1 VSGVFP
7 IDPHTPEPEHGP
19 SYIGRMPATIR
30 DAPPGFKA
38 ISGTT
43 LEGRVLGR
51 DAAGHLMLRTSNGVL
66 SIATGARPPTGST
79 VVVQFRAV
87 GAAVQ
92 AYIVGVRTDAERE
105 PGTTAPAHPR
115 PAARA
120 PAPYRRPPDS
130 AGGGVTE
137 GHDALTRVWP
147 ALEEALTALYAD
159 RGAQPGA
166 LPHLLARLPQ
176 PGAQLGSR
184 LLFVLA
190 ALRRGDIRAWLGRE
204 PFNALERAGR
214 GDLIARLEDDFA
226 HLARFA
232 AEDGGEWRLYVLPLF
247 LDGHVHQIRVFVH
260 APPYGE
266 TRDDAHRVVAETDLP
281 HLGELQLDTLLRRHR
296 MDMILRTRTPLG
308 EELAARIHALAAQA
322 RAWGRMDGDIGFEA
336 GARWRFLA
344 LPGQGETPHG
354 LVV

>member
-1 VSGVFP
+1 MSGVFP

-66 SIATGARPPTGST
+66 SIATGAQPPTGST

-92 AYIVGVRTDAERE
+92 AYIVGVRTETERAS
-105 PGTTAPAHPR
+105 GTAVPAHPR
-115 PAARA
+115 PAAHA
-120 PAPYRRPPDS
+120 PAPYRRNR
-130 AGGGVTE
+130 GGTVTE
-137 GHDALTRVWP
+137 GRYALTRVWP
-147 ALEEALTALYAD
+147 ALEEALAALHAD

-166 LPHLLARLPQ
+166 LPHVLARLPQ

-190 ALRRGDIRAWLGRE
+190 ALRHGDIRAWLGRE
-204 PFNALERAGR
+204 PFTALERAGR
-214 GDLIARLEDDFA
+214 SDLIARLEDDFA

-247 LDGHVHQIRVFVH
+247 LDGHVHQVRIFVH

-281 HLGELQLDTLLRRHR
+281 ALGEIQLDTLLRRRR

-308 EELAARIHALAAQA
+308 DDPAARIRALAERA
-322 RAWGRMDGDIGFEA
+322 RGWGRLDGDIAFES
-336 GARWRFLA
+336 GAHWHFLD